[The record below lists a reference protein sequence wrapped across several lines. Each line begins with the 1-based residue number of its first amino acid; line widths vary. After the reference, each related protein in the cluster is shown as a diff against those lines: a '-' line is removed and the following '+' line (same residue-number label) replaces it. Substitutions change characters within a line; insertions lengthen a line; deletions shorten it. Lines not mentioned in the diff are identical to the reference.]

1 MLVFFKMCGKN
12 MNDLELNRFAY
23 GVRQLVTA
31 LVSNTFAFSVLVLC
45 L

>member
-1 MLVFFKMCGKN
+1 MLVFLWEN

>member
-1 MLVFFKMCGKN
+1 

-31 LVSNTFAFSVLVLC
+31 LVSNTFVFSVLVL
-45 L
+45 LNIYLPVFPSP